1 MIPVHV
7 ALTELLGFHFVFV
20 QNCACIKTWNLG
32 FTKSENNNR
41 TPYLKSKL
49 PHMDLF
55 YPFSGGEKRAR
66 ERIYCGHYSPC
77 PLDPPQSHL
86 QYHRRHL
93 QPSFFSLPSAHRRSV
108 LSLCVHRF
116 TTTITM
122 TRLREPA
129 QKHTKRTHLI
139 QLIWK
144 HFVVRWSARPV

>member
-1 MIPVHV
+1 MSCLKFIMSLDPS
-7 ALTELLGFHFVFV
+7 
-20 QNCACIKTWNLG
+20 CIKTWNLG

-93 QPSFFSLPSAHRRSV
+93 QPSFFSLPSAIRLV
-108 LSLCVHRF
+108 SLR
-116 TTTITM
+116 
-122 TRLREPA
+122 A
-129 QKHTKRTHLI
+129 QIHYNNHDD
-139 QLIWK
+139 
-144 HFVVRWSARPV
+144 